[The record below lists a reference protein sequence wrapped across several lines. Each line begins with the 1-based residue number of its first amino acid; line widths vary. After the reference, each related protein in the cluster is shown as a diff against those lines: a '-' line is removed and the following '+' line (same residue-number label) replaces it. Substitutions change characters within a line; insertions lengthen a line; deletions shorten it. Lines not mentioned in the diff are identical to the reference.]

1 MIIRIIDADIGNFI
15 VNLRTLLNYADYR
28 TDIVLSP
35 GDVTN
40 AFKIAYEIFSK
51 LSIIVSKIKE
61 SDIVLAWNNIK
72 RKRQKKGTSKDDT
85 SIDKFLKI

>member
-1 MIIRIIDADIGNFI
+1 
-15 VNLRTLLNYADYR
+15 LNYADYR

-72 RKRQKKGTSKDDT
+72 RKRQKKHIKR
-85 SIDKFLKI
+85 

>member
-1 MIIRIIDADIGNFI
+1 VIIRIIDADIGNFI

-72 RKRQKKGTSKDDT
+72 RKRQKKAHQKMTQAL
-85 SIDKFLKI
+85 INF

>member
-72 RKRQKKGTSKDDT
+72 RKRQKKAHQKMTQAL
-85 SIDKFLKI
+85 INF